1 MKTSKYFIAIL
12 LISLGSA
19 FTLQAQDTILNRN
32 IQVEREFRPLI
43 HDAGMINSIPLVLEP
58 NVVKSAAEYSDFN
71 LPLNVDY
78 NIHILPAAELV
89 TEKPAITGKGYAR
102 IGLGNYLNTLADFAY
117 PVINTPDMKLD
128 FSINHLAT
136 FDSKQMHSI
145 TKAQISFDKIFK
157 TFDFYAG
164 AGGGHEYFKY
174 YGNDFNSLD
183 SIANLKT
190 LDLNYGLSNYLEK
203 NRVGISTTPVNTL
216 ANNPEGNTFW
226 RFNALAGVNSLHTT
240 TDLRYQAEMQYH
252 LFDAVN
258 GITENVIRTKGGFST
273 PNDKNRLGLDFDL
286 YNMMYSSS
294 TIPDFNFWQTYS
306 VLTVNPYY
314 SIERP
319 EFNVRLGLKTSLS
332 FVHGK
337 LMNPSPDI
345 SAEWKAVPKYLSF
358 YGGLTGDYEVNTLDK
373 IATENPYLF
382 SDLKVNDTYT
392 PVDLFV
398 GMKLKPLYNLLLD
411 AFIESKQI
419 SNQYFYVN
427 KAYSLTPAYS
437 LTSAYIPYPQAD
449 STIYS
454 NRFNVV
460 YSSAT
465 QTKMGI
471 RANYNYKNLV
481 NVEMKWAYNS
491 WNVDNQQY
499 AWNMPKYDAQLNTD
513 IHINDN
519 LTVSVNMF
527 YEGLR
532 YAKLG
537 DMAILMNDKVDINL
551 GAAYSYNNWLTVFG
565 KINNLINNQY
575 QNYYGYDVQGTNMM
589 IGAAFSF

>member
-1 MKTSKYFIAIL
+1 MKTPKYFIAIL
-12 LISLGSA
+12 FISLGLA
-19 FTLQAQDTILNRN
+19 YPLHAQDTILNRN
-32 IQVEREFRPLI
+32 VQVEREFKPLI
-43 HDAGMINSIPLVLEP
+43 HDAGKINSKPLVLEP
-58 NVVKSAAEYSDFN
+58 NVVKLDADYSNFN

-78 NIHILPAAELV
+78 NIHTLPAADLV
-89 TEKPAITGKGYAR
+89 TEKPAITNKGYAR

-117 PVINTPDMKLD
+117 PVMNTPDIKLD
-128 FSINHLAT
+128 FSFNHLAT
-136 FDSKQMHSI
+136 FDSKQMHST
-145 TKAQISFDKIFK
+145 TKAQFSFDKIFK

-164 AGGGHEYFKY
+164 AGGGYEYFKY
-174 YGNDFNSLD
+174 YGNEFNGVDSIVNIKALD
-183 SIANLKT
+183 SK
-190 LDLNYGLSNYLEK
+190 YGLSNYIEK
-203 NRVGISTTPVNTL
+203 NRVGISAIPVNTM
-216 ANNPEGNTFW
+216 ANNPDANTFW
-226 RFNALAGVNSLHTT
+226 RFNALAGVSSLPMS

-252 LFDAVN
+252 LFDASN
-258 GITENVIRTKGGFST
+258 GITENVIRLKGGFST

-286 YNMMYSSS
+286 FNMMYSSS
-294 TIPDFNFWQTYS
+294 AIPDFNFWKTYT

-314 SIERP
+314 GIERP

-345 SAEWKAVPKYLSF
+345 RAEWKAVPQYLSF
-358 YGGLTGDYEVNTLDK
+358 YGGLTGNYEVNTLDK
-373 IATENPYLF
+373 ISTENPYLF

-392 PVDLFV
+392 PVDIFV

-411 AFIESKQI
+411 GFIESKQI
-419 SNQYFYVN
+419 NNQYFYVN
-427 KAYSLTPAYS
+427 KAYSLNS
-437 LTSAYIPYPQAD
+437 VYIPNPQTD
-449 STIYS
+449 STLYS

-460 YSSAT
+460 YSGAT
-465 QTKMGI
+465 QTRIGI

-499 AWNMPKYDAQLNTD
+499 AWNMPKFDAQLNTD
-513 IHINDN
+513 VHINDN
-519 LTVSVNMF
+519 LTVSVNMY
-527 YEGLR
+527 YEGIR
-532 YAKLG
+532 YVKLG
-537 DMAILMNDKVDINL
+537 DLAIPMNDKVDINL
-551 GAAYSYNNWLTVFG
+551 GVAYSYNNWLTVFG

>member
-1 MKTSKYFIAIL
+1 MKTSKYFSAIFL
-12 LISLGSA
+12 FSFVFV

-32 IQVEREFRPLI
+32 VQVEREFRPLI
-43 HDAGMINSIPLVLEP
+43 HDAGKINSMPLVLEP
-58 NVVKSAAEYSDFN
+58 NVVKSAADYSNFN

-78 NIHILPAAELV
+78 NIHTLPSAELV
-89 TEKPAITGKGYAR
+89 TEKPVISNKGYAR
-102 IGLGNYLNTLADFAY
+102 FGIGNYLNTLADFAY
-117 PVINTPDMKLD
+117 PIINSSDMKLD

-136 FDSKQMHSI
+136 FDSKQMHSM
-145 TKAQISFDKIFK
+145 TKTQLSFDKIFK

-164 AGGGHEYFKY
+164 IGGGHEYFKY
-174 YGNDFNSLD
+174 YGNEFNGADSITNINKLD
-183 SIANLKT
+183 SK
-190 LDLNYGLSNYLEK
+190 YGLSNYIEK
-203 NRVGISTTPVNTL
+203 NRVGISTIPVNTP
-216 ANNPEGNTFW
+216 ATDPEANTFW
-226 RFNALAGVNSLHTT
+226 RFNALAGVSSLPMS
-240 TDLRYQAEMQYH
+240 TDLRYQAEMKYH
-252 LFDAVN
+252 IFNSVS
-258 GITENVIRTKGGFST
+258 GITENVVRTQAGFSS

-286 YNMMYSSS
+286 FNMMYSSS
-294 TIPDFNFWQTYS
+294 TIPDFNFWKTYT

-345 SAEWKAVPKYLSF
+345 RAEWKAVPQYLSF
-358 YGGLTGDYEVNTLDK
+358 YGGLTGNYEVNTLDK
-373 IATENPYLF
+373 TFTENPYMF
-382 SDLKVNDTYT
+382 SDLRLNDTYT
-392 PVDLFV
+392 PVDFYAGL
-398 GMKLKPLYNLLLD
+398 KLKPIYNLLLD
-411 AFIESKQI
+411 AYIDSKQI
-419 SNQYFYVN
+419 DNQYFYVN
-427 KAYSLTPAYS
+427 KAYSLNTVYLPNPRS
-437 LTSAYIPYPQAD
+437 D

-460 YSSAT
+460 YSGASH
-465 QTKMGI
+465 TKMGI
-471 RANYNYKNLV
+471 RANYNYKNMV
-481 NVEMKWAYNS
+481 NVEIKWAYNS

-513 IHINDN
+513 VHINDN
-519 LTVSVNMF
+519 LTASVNMY
-527 YEGLR
+527 YEGVR

-537 DMAILMNDKVDINL
+537 ELAIPMNDKVDINL
-551 GAAYSYNNWLTVFG
+551 GIAYSYNNWLTVFG

>member
-1 MKTSKYFIAIL
+1 MKTSKYFLVTL

-32 IQVEREFRPLI
+32 IQVEREFKPLI
-43 HDAGMINSIPLVLEP
+43 HDAGMINSNPQVLEP
-58 NVVKSAAEYSDFN
+58 NVVKSAAEYSNFN

-78 NIHILPAAELV
+78 NIHILPAAELI
-89 TEKPAITGKGYAR
+89 TEKPAITNKGYAR
-102 IGLGNYLNTLADFAY
+102 IGLGNYLNTLAEFDY
-117 PVINTPDMKLD
+117 PVMNTPDMKLD
-128 FSINHLAT
+128 FSFNHLAT
-136 FDSKQMHSI
+136 FDSKQMHST

-174 YGNDFNSLD
+174 YGNEFNSLD

-190 LDLNYGLSNYLEK
+190 LVNYGLTNYLEK
-203 NRVGISTTPVNTL
+203 NRVGISAIPVNTP
-216 ANNPEGNTFW
+216 ANNPGENTFW
-226 RFNALAGVNSLHTT
+226 RFNALAGVSSLPMSS
-240 TDLRYQAEMQYH
+240 DLRYQAEMQYH

-294 TIPDFNFWQTYS
+294 TIPDFNFWKTYT

-332 FVHGK
+332 FEHGK

-345 SAEWKAVPKYLSF
+345 RAEWKAVPQDLSF
-358 YGGLTGDYEVNTLDK
+358 YGGLTGDYEVNTQDK
-373 IATENPYLF
+373 IFTENPYLF

-392 PVDLFV
+392 PVDLYV

-411 AFIESKQI
+411 AFIDVKQI
-419 SNQYFYVN
+419 DNQYFYVN
-427 KAYSLTPAYS
+427 KAYSLT
-437 LTSAYIPYPQAD
+437 SATIPNPQAD
-449 STIYS
+449 STLYS

-460 YSSAT
+460 YSGASH
-465 QTKMGI
+465 TKIGI

-491 WNVDNQQY
+491 WTVDNQQY

-513 IHINDN
+513 VHINDN
-519 LTVSVNMF
+519 LTVSVNMY
-527 YEGLR
+527 YEGIR

-537 DMAILMNDKVDINL
+537 DMAIPMNDKVDVNL
-551 GAAYSYNNWLTVFG
+551 GVAYSYNNWLTVFG

>member
-1 MKTSKYFIAIL
+1 
-12 LISLGSA
+12 
-19 FTLQAQDTILNRN
+19 
-32 IQVEREFRPLI
+32 
-43 HDAGMINSIPLVLEP
+43 
-58 NVVKSAAEYSDFN
+58 
-71 LPLNVDY
+71 
-78 NIHILPAAELV
+78 
-89 TEKPAITGKGYAR
+89 
-102 IGLGNYLNTLADFAY
+102 
-117 PVINTPDMKLD
+117 
-128 FSINHLAT
+128 
-136 FDSKQMHSI
+136 
-145 TKAQISFDKIFK
+145 
-157 TFDFYAG
+157 
-164 AGGGHEYFKY
+164 
-174 YGNDFNSLD
+174 
-183 SIANLKT
+183 
-190 LDLNYGLSNYLEK
+190 
-203 NRVGISTTPVNTL
+203 
-216 ANNPEGNTFW
+216 
-226 RFNALAGVNSLHTT
+226 
-240 TDLRYQAEMQYH
+240 
-252 LFDAVN
+252 
-258 GITENVIRTKGGFST
+258 
-273 PNDKNRLGLDFDL
+273 
-286 YNMMYSSS
+286 MYSSS